1 MIRNI
6 CYRWIHDYQDA
17 CVDKLERFMRGEL
30 NVRSDGPSGRVALNK
45 GDATPGTPSGNT
57 LGRQP
62 PSYQRMH
69 SNESGKGSDK
79 DVNGNSGGGR
89 DWLDGPASSAKHSRS
104 VSQ

>member
-1 MIRNI
+1 
-6 CYRWIHDYQDA
+6 
-17 CVDKLERFMRGEL
+17 VDKLERFMRGEV
-30 NVRSDGPSGRVALNK
+30 NVRSDGPSGRVTMNK

-62 PSYQRMH
+62 PNYQRMH

-89 DWLDGPASSAKHSRS
+89 D
-104 VSQ
+104 

>member
-1 MIRNI
+1 
-6 CYRWIHDYQDA
+6 
-17 CVDKLERFMRGEL
+17 MRGEV
-30 NVRSDGPSGRVALNK
+30 NVRSDGPSGRVTLNK

-62 PSYQRMH
+62 PNYQRMH

-104 VSQ
+104 VSECVKM